1 MQYPSRKRVNRK
13 ITPNSDDEE
22 YLKIIVEYCN
32 EHKMKINSERIYDYE
47 TKKNGKFPFPLENKL
62 QSQFQE
68 KEIYRNP
75 NNHYAKFPP
84 GKDKVIFI
92 IKKWIEDGNVTDK
105 KKNIIF
111 KENPAEKLIRRKW
124 GKYVMNQIESQISD
138 LENYNKDKKKFTE
151 FEFRK
156 FHALQNAIYK
166 LPSSYQQ
173 KNNKEAKN
181 LKNQIFHIQMRWLE
195 TQINHL
201 EKIRK
206 KQLSLWKKK
215 EQKIFNLI
223 DERIKII
230 ISTGLVGDD
239 KLTPTNDISLNHLQ
253 KEIKELFTKIN

>member
-1 MQYPSRKRVNRK
+1 MQDQSRKRVNRK
-13 ITPNSDDEE
+13 ITPDSDDEE
-22 YLKIIVEYCN
+22 YLRIIVEYCN
-32 EHKMKINSERIYDYE
+32 ENNMKINSERIFNYE
-47 TKKNGKFPFPLENKL
+47 TKKNGNFPFPLERKL

-68 KEIYRNP
+68 KGIYRNP

-92 IKKWIEDGNVTDK
+92 IKKWKEDGDVTDK

-166 LPSSYQQ
+166 LPS
-173 KNNKEAKN
+173 
-181 LKNQIFHIQMRWLE
+181 
-195 TQINHL
+195 
-201 EKIRK
+201 
-206 KQLSLWKKK
+206 
-215 EQKIFNLI
+215 
-223 DERIKII
+223 
-230 ISTGLVGDD
+230 
-239 KLTPTNDISLNHLQ
+239 
-253 KEIKELFTKIN
+253 